1 MELWLQEHLESY
13 QHNPFPNQVLALT
26 NRRIE
31 HIDWIPDNI
40 YQINLGFNQLKAIPA
55 LNRYVKV
62 LILEHNQLQTLPFL
76 PDKLLL
82 LNVNLNRQLQTLPVL
97 PQGLESLRAMHCSLR
112 ELPSLPSSLEYL
124 NVSYNQLE
132 NLPRLPDRLYALMVA
147 GNCLKDLPLL
157 PESLKQ
163 LDIRMNPVLEA
174 KYGGK
179 TIDEIRALQR
189 LERAKP
195 RMQMIKEDL
204 MAAAWHPKR
213 VWKMIEAGIDTE
225 DM

>member
-1 MELWLQEHLESY
+1 MEAWLQETLENY
-13 QHNPFPNQVLALT
+13 KDNPFPNQVLALT
-26 NRRIE
+26 NRRISQ
-31 HIDWIPDNI
+31 IDWIPDNV
-40 YQINLGFNQLKAIPA
+40 YQINLGFNQLQEIPL
-55 LNRYVKV
+55 LNRYIKV
-62 LILEHNQLQTLPFL
+62 LVLEYNQLHSLPFL
-76 PDKLLL
+76 PDKLLS
-82 LNVNLNRQLQTLPVL
+82 LNVNMNRQLQRLPEL
-97 PQGLESLRAMHCSLR
+97 PQGLESLKATHCCLR

-132 NLPRLPDRLYALMVA
+132 ILPRLPDRLYSLLLA
-147 GNCLKDLPLL
+147 GNCLEDLPLL
-157 PESLKQ
+157 PESLKK
-163 LDIRMNPVLEA
+163 LDIRMNPRLEA

-195 RMQMIKEDL
+195 RMEVYKEDL

-213 VWKMIEAGIDTE
+213 VWKLLDAGIDTE